1 MSKNE
6 LKKNIKVWC
15 WWKSRSLYYTGR
27 IINNEYEFVDICDC
41 ITMISEES
49 LKKLEVR

>member
-1 MSKNE
+1 MKKTE

-27 IINNEYEFVDICDC
+27 VINGKYEFVDICDA
-41 ITMISEES
+41 ITMITEEQ
-49 LKKLEVR
+49 LAKLQIK